1 MLMSE
6 ASVQSRKM
14 CFVEVEEEA
23 RAFFEETF
31 VAHEVSFV
39 ERLDAVP
46 EDVEVLSVF
55 ISERIDD
62 AFLKEHPLVRL
73 IATRS
78 TGCDHIDLDACE
90 QRGVTV
96 ANVGNYGE
104 NTVAEHT
111 FALILALS
119 RRLRDSEQA
128 VRTGRFSRER
138 LRGFD
143 LRGKTLGVVG
153 AGRVGLHVIRIGIGF
168 GMRVI
173 AYDEA
178 PHPFYSELLDFRY
191 ASFEELM
198 HESHV
203 ITLHVPLGPTTRH
216 MINRDTLAICR
227 SGLLLINTARGGLID
242 SSALIEA
249 LDSGQVAGVGLD
261 VLEDERVFRGG
272 ATQILSE
279 KIAERVRST
288 ASPIAR
294 ETSPQRVAEFS
305 KLVAHNQLLNRPDV
319 ILTPHVAFNSYE
331 AMERLTGLTAQ
342 NINDYLEGRP
352 VAHCCT

>member
-1 MLMSE
+1 
-6 ASVQSRKM
+6 M

-23 RAFFEETF
+23 KALFEEAF
-31 VAHEVSFV
+31 AAHEVSFV
-39 ERLDAVP
+39 DRLDEVP

-55 ISERIDD
+55 ITERIDA
-62 AFLKEHPLVRL
+62 AFLNDHPLIRL

-90 QRGVTV
+90 ERGVVV
-96 ANVGNYGE
+96 ANVANYGE

-168 GMRVI
+168 GMRVL
-173 AYDEA
+173 ASDDA

-191 ASFEELM
+191 VSFEELM

-203 ITLHVPLGPTTRH
+203 ITLHVPLTPTTRH
-216 MINRDTLAICR
+216 MINRDTLAVCR
-227 SGLLLINTARGGLID
+227 RGLLLINTARGGLID
-242 SSALIEA
+242 SGALIEA
-249 LDSGQVAGVGLD
+249 LDSGKVAGLGLD

-272 ATQILSE
+272 ATKILSQN
-279 KIAERVRST
+279 IAERVRSAAAT
-288 ASPIAR
+288 VVK

-305 KLVAHNQLLNRPDV
+305 KLVAHNQLLNRAEV
-319 ILTPHVAFNSYE
+319 VLTPHVAFNSYE
-331 AMERLTGLTAQ
+331 AMERLTGLTVE
-342 NINDYLEGRP
+342 NINAFLEAGPAGRGRI
-352 VAHCCT
+352 